1 MQQDAKVQQAE
12 ATLIQPTET
21 LEDFRCQA
29 RKASEFLKALSH
41 ETRLLILCML
51 NDGEKTVSELETS
64 LGLQQAVVS
73 QQLARLRADDLVKTR
88 REGRQIYYRISDP
101 NVRLVVDALYRGFC
115 APDA

>member
-1 MQQDAKVQQAE
+1 MHQAE
-12 ATLIQPTET
+12 ATTLPPTET

-41 ETRLLILCML
+41 ETRLLILCTL
-51 NDGEKTVSELETS
+51 NDGERTVGELEES

-88 REGRQIYYRISDP
+88 REGRQIFYRIASP
-101 NVRLVVDALYRGFC
+101 NVSLVVDALYRGFC
-115 APDA
+115 ATGKG